1 MRQGEV
7 VFVYP
12 AAGGRWKRGGG
23 RNRTILMKSQKIF
36 IVGLA
41 GGCWERGLGSRG
53 GDRQQGNSRS
63 IERNRGMVGAWEE
76 QGQRSGV
83 E

>member
-1 MRQGEV
+1 MRHGDI

-23 RNRTILMKSQKIF
+23 RNRTMLIKRKGRF

-41 GGCWERGLGSRG
+41 GRCRERGLGSLG
-53 GDRQQGNSRS
+53 GHRV
-63 IERNRGMVGAWEE
+63 MVGGE
-76 QGQRSGV
+76 
-83 E
+83 